1 MISGKAGRPI
11 QGTANRN
18 VLSNYNV
25 EDLTGADFESDYRIE
40 EALGKT
46 AETCYLTNSRDYL
59 TCAIASFRLIMIFRF
74 GS

>member
-1 MISGKAGRPI
+1 MISVKAGRPI

-18 VLSNYNV
+18 VLSNYKV

-59 TCAIASFRLIMIFRF
+59 TCTIAPFRLIMIFRF

>member
-11 QGTANRN
+11 QVTVNRN
-18 VLSNYNV
+18 VLSNYNLV
-25 EDLTGADFESDYRIE
+25 GLTGTDFESDYRIE
-40 EALGKT
+40 EALGET

-59 TCAIASFRLIMIFRF
+59 PCAIAPFRLMMIFRF